1 MHYKSLIK
9 FNAYIFNRW
18 GQQLYHWGLSEID
31 GGWDGSYKGKQV
43 KDGVYFVVIEAEGS
57 DGIKY
62 KHKGDIT
69 ILRGFS
75 GTGSND
81 STTGGE

>member
-1 MHYKSLIK
+1 M
-9 FNAYIFNRW
+9 
-18 GQQLYHWGLSEID
+18 GLSEID

-75 GTGSND
+75 GNGSND